1 MSNPNPTSGTSADT
15 EGLIRV
21 FITPTML
28 RELHRRN
35 MFPELRLH
43 NARSIC
49 GAGTGVYIVS
59 PARAREIL
67 ADAKAMRQKAAEI
80 PRGVAKSYTAL
91 IDRLTE
97 ALRAEARRGC
107 WNAPSIEEMK
117 QRLNESPARFEV
129 GDGCLYFRDDDQQYG
144 TSVKI
149 VGGLNLYRVSYE
161 DGHFINEHGRC
172 EYQMGYVVQEEGHE
186 PYFVRPFQLTRDD
199 CKPSHLRLVAGL
211 DVQQAQRH
219 A

>member
-1 MSNPNPTSGTSADT
+1 MSNPNPTSGTSAAA

-21 FITPTML
+21 FITPTME
-28 RELHRRN
+28 RELQRRS
-35 MFPELRLH
+35 MFPELRLQ
-43 NARSIC
+43 NAHSIC

-67 ADAKAMRQKAAEI
+67 ADAKAMRQKAAEL
-80 PRGVAKSYTAL
+80 PRGAAKSYTAL
-91 IDRLTE
+91 IDRLTV
-97 ALRAEARRGC
+97 ALREEARRGA

-117 QRLNESPARFEV
+117 RRLNESPARFEV
-129 GDGCLYFRDDDQQYG
+129 GDSCLYFRDDGEPYG
-144 TSVKI
+144 ASVKI

-172 EYQMGYVVQEEGHE
+172 EYQLGYVVQEEGQE
-186 PYFVRPFQLTRDD
+186 PYFARPFQLTRDD
-199 CKPSHLRLVAGL
+199 CKPAHLRLVAGL